1 MFVEPHFGQNFI
13 LPKTSCCFLALSID
27 FLKSHFCFRRLP
39 SSLNLNSL
47 ACSPH
52 NGQCCPGWSCLSYV
66 HLVFGQ
72 VHQGISTHHQK
83 LNQSRTRAYH
93 QPYLITDDGD
103 ISSLKLLMLLKSFPP
118 IMITCSA
125 CTFVSKFVCRATFAL
140 VLCLRHIWIIW

>member
-1 MFVEPHFGQNFI
+1 MFVEPHFGQNF
-13 LPKTSCCFLALSID
+13 LLAKTSSCFLALSID
-27 FLKSHFCFRRLP
+27 FLKSHFCFHRLP
-39 SSLNLNSL
+39 SSLDLNSL

-83 LNQSRTRAYH
+83 LNQSRTRAYY
-93 QPYLITDDGD
+93 QPCLITDDGD
-103 ISSLKLLMLLKSFPP
+103 TSSLKLLMLLKSFPP

-125 CTFVSKFVCRATFAL
+125 CTFVSKFVRRVTCAS
-140 VLCLRHIWIIW
+140 VLRLRHIWII